1 MTEREDTE
9 ELLAAAAAGTVIDGG
24 AGGGSRIQ
32 ADLLRRCC
40 HELAARVDP
49 RGLRLSGIQVAG
61 RLDLT
66 GISVP
71 FPLRFD
77 RCSFSEPLVL
87 EGADLFDLSLT
98 GCELPGLLGN
108 GLRLRRDLDLSGS
121 VITGSHQTSAS
132 IRRRSAV
139 WLSESVIGGRLH
151 CADTRIDGQGDRAF
165 QADRIHIGGTARFIH
180 QFTALGEVRLIGARI
195 DGALELT
202 GAQITAQGVSLDLEG
217 AAIAGRLLI
226 VEDPDGRKPV
236 FRGLVDLGSANIAGG
251 ISARNMIIDPGEPGL
266 PFSSWIKSYST
277 GRGIRARRLTV
288 GGEVTLEH
296 GCHVTGGVDLFLSD
310 LGSLWIGEGC
320 SLSAPGETA
329 LEMANSQVRGS
340 VMIAHNTTVRGTIRM
355 EGATVH
361 GTLALHGELSEPENM
376 SLVGG
381 TGMTVEGDLYLED
394 LDARGG
400 RLNFRGATL
409 GSVNAAK
416 AVIHNPGGD
425 TISLN
430 QAVVKGSVRLVDGF
444 VSTGSVVLVRCRIQ
458 GRLHLGDGSFTYEG
472 TPPEDGAAVA
482 IEAISAVISGGMD
495 LGWKSAEPAVD
506 FTDATTTFLAD
517 DPARWPARFA
527 ISGLTYERFET
538 PQGGLPR
545 PIWDAQARSAWL
557 GQQAV
562 YDSGPYQQAAK
573 VFREHGYAAGAE
585 QILIAERR
593 QAGRVGRTAK
603 RWPRRALERSY
614 GAVGYGYRPWRVL
627 WAIATLLA
635 LVTLTLA
642 VPPGQATMRASNGN
656 GNIYSTAGLV
666 QTPSGPAGP
675 GATASQSCADGEV
688 RCLSPFLY
696 SVDTVIPL
704 ISLDQRSTW
713 YPDPHVR
720 YGELMLWW
728 LDLST
733 ILGWLLSSVFVLSLA
748 RLARSS

>member
-1 MTEREDTE
+1 LTDPE
-9 ELLAAAAAGTVIDGG
+9 ELLAAAAAGTVVDGG
-24 AGGGSRIQ
+24 AGNRRRID

-40 HELAARVDP
+40 RELAARVDP
-49 RGLRLSGIQVAG
+49 RGLRLANLEVTG

-66 GISVP
+66 GVSVP
-71 FPLRFD
+71 FPLRFES
-77 RCSFSEPLVL
+77 CSFAQPLVL

-121 VITGSHQTSAS
+121 VIAGSHQTSAS

-151 CADTRIDGQGDRAF
+151 CADTLIDGRGDRAF
-165 QADRIHIGGTARFIH
+165 QADRIQIGGTARFIH

-202 GAQITAQGVSLDLEG
+202 GAQISAQGVSLDLEG
-217 AAIAGRLLI
+217 AEIAGRLLI
-226 VEDPDGRKPV
+226 VEAPDGRKPV
-236 FRGLVDLGSANIAGG
+236 FRGLVDLGSASIAGG
-251 ISARNMIIDPGEPGL
+251 ISARNLTIDPGEPGL
-266 PFSSWIKSYST
+266 PYSSWIKSYSS

-296 GCHVTGGVDLFLSD
+296 GCQIAGGVDLFLSD

-329 LEMANSQVRGS
+329 LEMANSEVRGS
-340 VMIAHNTTVRGTIRM
+340 VMVAHNTTVRGTIRM

-361 GTLALHGELSEPENM
+361 GTLALHGALREPQHK
-376 SLVGG
+376 SLLGG

-416 AVIHNPGGD
+416 ATIHNPGGD

-430 QAVVKGSVRLVDGF
+430 QAVVKGSVRLLDGF
-444 VSTGSVVLVRCRIQ
+444 ASTGRVVLVRCRAQ
-458 GRLHLGDGSFTYEG
+458 GRLHLAAGSFTYAG
-472 TPPEDGAAVA
+472 LPPEDGAAMA
-482 IEAISAVISGGMD
+482 IEAISAVFSGGMD

-527 ISGLTYERFET
+527 ISGLTYERFEA
-538 PQGGLPR
+538 PQGVPR
-545 PIWDAQARSAWL
+545 RPVWDARARSAWL
-557 GQQAV
+557 GKQAV

-573 VFREHGYAAGAE
+573 VFRDHGYTGGAD
-585 QILIAERR
+585 QILIAEGR
-593 QAGRVGRTAK
+593 QARRVGRAAK
-603 RWPRRALERSY
+603 HWPRRFLDRSY
-614 GAVGYGYRPWRVL
+614 AAIGYGYRPWRVL
-627 WAIATLLA
+627 WAIAVLLG

-642 VPPGQATMRASNGN
+642 LPPGQATMRASNGN

-666 QTPSGPAGP
+666 ETPGGPAGP
-675 GATASQSCADGEV
+675 RATASQSCADGEV